1 MPEICTLAS
10 SMQTRSRLSIKTR
23 YDAIFP
29 MPYKAYKAIFDEMCE
44 QHFTGNDKTKSLEG
58 RALLLALKNVPHL
71 KCSAI
76 VTILL

>member
-10 SMQTRSRLSIKTR
+10 SMQTRSRLSIQTR

-44 QHFTGNDKTKSLEG
+44 HHFSGNNTFFTKQ
-58 RALLLALKNVPHL
+58 
-71 KCSAI
+71 I
-76 VTILL
+76 